1 MQGLDQI
8 INDDNK
14 NVITEFEHLAKQFGN
29 GTDDNLN
36 KHINVQEKS
45 FLISK
50 DKKDVFE
57 KMLDQFRKIQELPE
71 AEKINEVL
79 MNDEGSGEF
88 WDAILQYVK
97 TNDKFRRAIA
107 PALQCTYE
115 EYEKICKD
123 FFENN
128 IKFNGIS
135 ELEKSMGYDGNAFNK
150 LFRFAEEHIILNRET
165 KDLFQSSM
173 KEQLGLDSARSNI
186 LWELFDS
193 NRGWIMQYKTL
204 DYIEAL
210 LDAVKDM

>member
-1 MQGLDQI
+1 MTGNNL
-8 INDDNK
+8 K
-14 NVITEFEHLAKQFGN
+14 YFEEAVILT
-29 GTDDNLN
+29 
-36 KHINVQEKS
+36 
-45 FLISK
+45 
-50 DKKDVFE
+50 KKYP
-57 KMLDQFRKIQELPE
+57 M
-71 AEKINEVL
+71 
-79 MNDEGSGEF
+79 
-88 WDAILQYVK
+88 
-97 TNDKFRRAIA
+97 
-107 PALQCTYE
+107 TYE

-128 IKFNGIS
+128 IKYNGIS
-135 ELEKSMGYDGNAFNK
+135 ELEKSMRYDGNAYNK

-204 DYIEAL
+204 DYVEAL